1 MVTQT
6 QTFIERHVAN
16 LSVTVVFLG
25 GVVAI
30 AVPYIMPHTDY
41 FGLTPNEIGDAFG
54 GLANPVIGFM
64 GVCLTF
70 LAFYIQYKS
79 NERQNYELEVQKKEN
94 AYRFIRESIRDLK
107 DDIKALRYTK
117 ERVVYHYSEAIWNV
131 MLDNMLV
138 DEEKDSNKKIV
149 LNPLFFQ
156 ISYILTLF
164 EPIISD
170 IDNADL
176 EKKEKY
182 QLLINIM
189 GLFEASF
196 EFVLKVQQQ
205 MTQEGKEKSIREF
218 VRHNIIIPS
227 KKIKNEMQEALDR
240 YKESEKELFAK
251 AITKIK
257 GAAYV
262 KNYRCTSG
270 KATVLFFADYD
281 EYRKQHPHTTLT
293 EETYEEYFSKDDN
306 ISKILLNESV
316 RLLVKLEF
324 LERIT
329 FQLPF
334 DKQTYSM
341 TLGRKTAEEYFDLD
355 LVELKIDKNLWRDEF
370 VGKYVYSQ
378 KERTRFMKT
387 FVKITPN

>member
-1 MVTQT
+1 MINKT

-25 GVVAI
+25 AATAI
-30 AVPYIMPHTDY
+30 AVPYLLPHTDY
-41 FGLTPNEIGDAFG
+41 FGLSANEIGDAFG
-54 GLANPVIGFM
+54 GLANPIIGFM

-79 NERQNYELEVQKKEN
+79 NERQNFELEVQKKEN

-117 ERVVYHYSEAIWNV
+117 ERIVYHYSEAIWNV
-131 MLDNMLV
+131 MLDNMLI
-138 DEEKDSNKKIV
+138 EEKDQKDTKDV

-156 ISYILTLF
+156 IAYILTLF

-182 QLLINIM
+182 QLLVNIQ

-205 MTQEGKEKSIREF
+205 MTKEGKEKSIREF
-218 VRHNIIIPS
+218 VRHNVIIPS
-227 KKIKNEMQEALDR
+227 KKIKNEMHETLDR

-251 AITKIK
+251 ALTKIK
-257 GAAYV
+257 GASYV
-262 KNYRCTSG
+262 KSYRCTSG
-270 KATVLFFADYD
+270 KGTVQFFADFD
-281 EYRKQHPHTTLT
+281 EYKKQHPTTTLT
-293 EETYEEYFSKDDN
+293 DQTYQDYFSKDDN

-334 DKQTYSM
+334 GGKTYSM
-341 TLGRKTAEEYFDLD
+341 TLGRKTAEEYFDVD
-355 LVELKIDKNLWRDEF
+355 LVELKIDKDLWRDEF

-378 KERTRFMKT
+378 KERQRFMKT
-387 FVKITPN
+387 FVKIV

>member
-1 MVTQT
+1 MVNKT
-6 QTFIERHVAN
+6 QTFIEKHVAN

-25 GVVAI
+25 AAAAI
-30 AVPYIMPHTDY
+30 TVPYIMPYTTY
-41 FGLTPNEIGDAFG
+41 FGLSPNEMGDAFG

-79 NERQNYELEVQKKEN
+79 NERQNFELDVQKREN

-117 ERVVYHYSEAIWNV
+117 ERIVYHYSEAIWYV

-138 DEEKDSNKKIV
+138 DETKDQNHKAT

-156 ISYILTLF
+156 IAYILTLF

-170 IDNADL
+170 IDSADL

-182 QLLINIM
+182 QLLVNIQ

-205 MTQEGKEKSIREF
+205 MTKEGKEKSIQEF
-218 VRHNIIIPS
+218 VRHNVIIPS
-227 KKIKNEMQEALDR
+227 KKIKNEMQETLDR

-251 AITKIK
+251 ALTKIK

-262 KNYRCTSG
+262 KSHRCTSG
-270 KATVLFFADYD
+270 KGTVQFFSDYD
-281 EYRKQHPHTTLT
+281 ELKKQHPDSNLT
-293 EETYEEYFSKDDN
+293 EQAYIDYFSKDDN
-306 ISKILLNESV
+306 ISKLLLNESV

-334 DKQTYSM
+334 DGKMYSM
-341 TLGRKTAEEYFDLD
+341 TLGRKTAEEYFDID
-355 LVELKIDKNLWRDEF
+355 LVELQIDKDLWRDEF

-378 KERTRFMKT
+378 KERQKFMNT
-387 FVKITPN
+387 FVKIT

>member
-1 MVTQT
+1 MVDKTQS
-6 QTFIERHVAN
+6 FIEKHVAN

-25 GVVAI
+25 AVAAI
-30 AVPYIMPHTDY
+30 AVPYLMPHTNY
-41 FGLTPNEIGDAFG
+41 FGLSANEIGDAFG
-54 GLANPVIGFM
+54 GLANPIIGFM

-79 NERQNYELEVQKKEN
+79 NERQNFELEVQKKEN

-117 ERVVYHYSEAIWNV
+117 ERVVYHYSEAIWYV

-138 DEEKDSNKKIV
+138 DETKDNNKMV

-156 ISYILTLF
+156 IAYILTLF

-182 QLLINIM
+182 QLLVNIQ

-205 MTQEGKEKSIREF
+205 MTKEGKEKSIREF
-218 VRHNIIIPS
+218 VRHNVIIPS
-227 KKIKNEMQEALDR
+227 KKIKNEMQETLDR
-240 YKESEKELFAK
+240 YKESEKDLFAK
-251 AITKIK
+251 ALTKIK

-262 KNYRCTSG
+262 KNHRCTNG
-270 KATVLFFADYD
+270 KGTVQFFADYE
-281 EYRKQHPHTTLT
+281 EYKKQYPNATLT
-293 EETYEEYFSKDDN
+293 EQAYKDYFSKDDN
-306 ISKILLNESV
+306 ISKILINESV

-324 LERIT
+324 VERIT
-329 FQLPF
+329 LQLPF
-334 DKQTYSM
+334 EGKTYSL
-341 TLGRKTAEEYFDLD
+341 TLGRKTAEEYFDID
-355 LVELKIDKNLWRDEF
+355 LVELQIDKDLWRDEF

-378 KERTRFMKT
+378 KERQKFMNT
-387 FVKITPN
+387 FVKIS

>member
-1 MVTQT
+1 MVDKTQS
-6 QTFIERHVAN
+6 FIEKHVAN

-25 GVVAI
+25 AAAAI
-30 AVPYIMPHTDY
+30 AVPYLLPHTDY
-41 FGLTPNEIGDAFG
+41 FGLSPNEIGDAFG

-79 NERQNYELEVQKKEN
+79 NERQNFELEVQKKEN

-117 ERVVYHYSEAIWNV
+117 ERIVYHYSEAIWYV

-138 DEEKDSNKKIV
+138 DEAKDNNKMV

-156 ISYILTLF
+156 IAYILTLF
-164 EPIISD
+164 EHIISD
-170 IDNADL
+170 IYNADL

-182 QLLINIM
+182 QLLVNIQ

-205 MTQEGKEKSIREF
+205 MTKEGKEKSIREF
-218 VRHNIIIPS
+218 VRHNVIIPS
-227 KKIKNEMQEALDR
+227 KKIKNEMHETLDR
-240 YKESEKELFAK
+240 YKESEKDLFAK
-251 AITKIK
+251 ALIKIK

-262 KNYRCTSG
+262 KNYRCMNG
-270 KATVLFFADYD
+270 KGTVQFFADYE
-281 EYRKQHPHTTLT
+281 EYTKQYPNAVLT
-293 EETYEEYFSKDDN
+293 EQAYKDYFSKDDN
-306 ISKILLNESV
+306 ISKILINESV

-334 DKQTYSM
+334 EGKTYSL
-341 TLGRKTAEEYFDLD
+341 TLGRKTAEEYFDID
-355 LVELKIDKNLWRDEF
+355 LVELQIDKDLWRDEF

-378 KERTRFMKT
+378 KERQKFMNT
-387 FVKITPN
+387 FVKIS